1 MSLSSDSCLKRIRL
15 LVEQAGY
22 HEVCDERVREA
33 CLDNNF
39 DHKVAAKQLI
49 REEQL
54 KIYLEDLC
62 GRLGQQ
68 PNKEFIST
76 CCLKYK
82 FAQEQVEQYILKLFN
97 AKTKVINECKKAN
110 LKMPNDAQLNHLI
123 LFYYGHWQTV
133 LHNIRE
139 GL

>member
-15 LVEQAGY
+15 LVEQAGCQ
-22 HEVCDERVREA
+22 EVCEQRVREA

-39 DHKVAAKQLI
+39 DPTVAAKQLI

-82 FAQEQVEQYILKLFN
+82 FAQEQVEQYILKLFK

>member
-1 MSLSSDSCLKRIRL
+1 MRDLCILANNNAPFNSWILPLKKIRL
-15 LVEQAGY
+15 SFSEIPYFSVLLSQWFDG
-22 HEVCDERVREA
+22 
-33 CLDNNF
+33 LDNYY
-39 DHKVAAKQLI
+39 
-49 REEQL
+49 E
-54 KIYLEDLC
+54 
-62 GRLGQQ
+62 

-82 FAQEQVEQYILKLFN
+82 FAQEQVEQYILKLFK